1 MDGHSHQRTSRVEDH
16 SKALIS
22 SYKVHSTQFSCF
34 QKNSNTK
41 YKTLLKSEKIADERV
56 AKGSQLMRGSPNKK
70 ELISEKQCHWSKDRR
85 SGASKAV
92 ISTQDPQQSSFLIA
106 TSETGQNTCSEL
118 TEVKQQNFKMLWQ
131 TQMKEQTKQSQ
142 TLQ

>member
-1 MDGHSHQRTSRVEDH
+1 M
-16 SKALIS
+16 
-22 SYKVHSTQFSCF
+22 
-34 QKNSNTK
+34 
-41 YKTLLKSEKIADERV
+41 
-56 AKGSQLMRGSPNKK
+56 SQLMRGSLNKK

-106 TSETGQNTCSEL
+106 TSKTGQNTCSEL

-142 TLQ
+142 TSQ